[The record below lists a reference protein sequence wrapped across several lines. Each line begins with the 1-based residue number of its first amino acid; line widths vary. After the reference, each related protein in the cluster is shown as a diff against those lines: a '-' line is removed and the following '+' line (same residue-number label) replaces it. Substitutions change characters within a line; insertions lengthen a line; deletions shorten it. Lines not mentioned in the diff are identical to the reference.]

1 MFRTTMI
8 ALATVAAL
16 GAGSITPTMAAGPAS
31 APVAAVAQAGDASV
45 VKVGGRHDRGYRKDR
60 HGRGYR
66 GDHHRWGKHGHYR
79 HGRFGRGRNCII
91 ERTRIVRWTPR
102 GKIVRIVPEKICFNG
117 GPRRG
122 WR

>member
-1 MFRTTMI
+1 MFRSTMI

-16 GAGSITPTMAAGPAS
+16 GAGSITPSLAAGP
-31 APVAAVAQAGDASV
+31 APVAAVTQSAETNV
-45 VKVGGRHDRGYRKDR
+45 VKVGGRHDRGYRGDR
-60 HGRGYR
+60 HRRGYR

-79 HGRFGRGRNCII
+79 HGRFGRGRTCIV

-102 GKIVRIVPEKICFNG
+102 GKIVRVVPEKICFNG
-117 GPRRG
+117 GSRRG